1 MDILKLKL
9 KSMRQV
15 AGTLMAVLAAFVMLM
30 MVQTVAV
37 AAPKCDTPPCGKG
50 GSGDDSVDAEYSALI
65 TGDVTGASDEIDNWL
80 GSFGG
85 KSTIGLNSARGANP
99 GDLDLGFLASLFT
112 DTTFN
117 GNDGIECF
125 GAEAANQILNGVN
138 VKQGGAGNLNGKFFF
153 DASTGNGS
161 TPVIY
166 LLEVFGDEIDNDWP
180 PTATSTLIMTSWE
193 LSVQNVGKSVK
204 AVSCIGDGRF
214 DMEIEV
220 TNVTPSP

>member
-1 MDILKLKL
+1 MKLPERMITSGKL
-9 KSMRQV
+9 PAVKNLLLVGTALIFSAMITPAM
-15 AGTLMAVLAAFVMLM
+15 AGKPV
-30 MVQTVAV
+30 
-37 AAPKCDTPPCGKG
+37 CDEGPPCK
-50 GSGDDSVDAEYSALI
+50 SSDDSVDAEYSAFI
-65 TGDVTGASDEIDNWL
+65 TGDVTGESDDNFNWL

-99 GDLDLGFLASLFT
+99 GDLDLGVLASLFT
-112 DTTFN
+112 DKTFN

-125 GAEAANQILNGVN
+125 GADAANQILNGVN

-220 TNVTPSP
+220 TNVTPSR